1 MLKKICSFFSTILM
15 LLLVVI
21 AALLLVP
28 KLFGYTQYAV
38 ISGSMEPNIPV
49 GSIVY
54 DKEVEPEELEIGDV
68 ITYRL
73 SGDTLVT
80 HRIVAIDEASQSVQ
94 TKGDANEA
102 EDGAPVPYSE
112 IVGLK
117 AFHVP
122 LLGYISIYGK
132 TPLGIAAVCGVLV
145 LLILLNFLPD
155 ILSEEEEKKE

>member
-28 KLFGYTQYAV
+28 KLLGYTQYAV

-80 HRIVAIDEASQSVQ
+80 HRIVAIDDATQTVQ

-102 EDGAPVPYSE
+102 EDGTPVPYSE

-145 LLILLNFLPD
+145 VLILLNFLPD

>member
-1 MLKKICSFFSTILM
+1 MLKKICSFLSTILM

-54 DKEVEPEELEIGDV
+54 DKEAEPEKLEIGDV

-80 HRIVAIDEASQSVQ
+80 HRIVAIDEAAQTVQ
-94 TKGDANEA
+94 TKGDANES
-102 EDGAPVPYSE
+102 EDGTPVPYSK
-112 IVGLK
+112 IVGVE

-145 LLILLNFLPD
+145 VLILLNFLPD
-155 ILSEEEEKKE
+155 ILSEEEKKE

>member
-1 MLKKICSFFSTILM
+1 M

-28 KLFGYTQYAV
+28 KLLGYTQYAV

-54 DKEVEPEELEIGDV
+54 DKEAEPEELEIGDV

-80 HRIVAIDEASQSVQ
+80 HRIVAIDEAAQTVQ
-94 TKGDANEA
+94 TKGDANES

-145 LLILLNFLPD
+145 VLILLNFLPD

>member
-28 KLFGYTQYAV
+28 KLLGYTQYAV

-80 HRIVAIDEASQSVQ
+80 HRIVAIDETTQSVQ

-102 EDGAPVPYSE
+102 EDGTPVPYSE

-117 AFHVP
+117 VFHVP

-132 TPLGIAAVCGVLV
+132 TPLGIATVCGVLV
-145 LLILLNFLPD
+145 ILILLNFLPD

>member
-28 KLFGYTQYAV
+28 KLLGYTQYAV

-54 DKEVEPEELEIGDV
+54 DKEVETEELEIGDV

-80 HRIVAIDEASQSVQ
+80 HRIVAIDDASQSVQ

-102 EDGAPVPYSE
+102 EDGTPVPYSE

-132 TPLGIAAVCGVLV
+132 TPLGIATVCGVLV
-145 LLILLNFLPD
+145 ILILLNFLPD

>member
-1 MLKKICSFFSTILM
+1 M

-28 KLFGYTQYAV
+28 KLLGYTQYAV

-80 HRIVAIDEASQSVQ
+80 HRIVAIDDATQTVQ

-102 EDGAPVPYSE
+102 EDGTPVPYSE

-132 TPLGIAAVCGVLV
+132 TPLGIAVVCGVLV

>member
-1 MLKKICSFFSTILM
+1 MLKKVCNLLSTILM

-28 KLFGYTQYAV
+28 KLLGYTQYAV

-80 HRIVAIDEASQSVQ
+80 HRIVAIDDATQTVQ

-102 EDGAPVPYSE
+102 EDGTPVPYSE

-145 LLILLNFLPD
+145 VLILLNFLPD